1 MNVYTIIDKVPEGT
15 NIITTRWVL
24 KHKKD
29 SNGNIVTRKAR
40 LVARGFSQVEGLDY
54 IDTFSP
60 TLRQDTFRIFI
71 SIAVQNKYDLH
82 QMDIKAAYLN
92 ADLEED
98 IYMEIPEGES
108 KRGYCKLNKALY
120 GLKQAGR
127 MWNNTLNEALIKLK
141 FIRFKS
147 DPCFYIKRDKNN
159 NIVCML
165 AVYVDDIV
173 IAGNIKEINETK
185 YLIMN
190 KFKAKD
196 IGEVDFIIGIKF
208 KKCEDGYIIHQKGY
222 LEDIFNKF
230 EIHKYTPTTNT
241 IPIEYKDL
249 REKKFDSTMYR

>member
-108 KRGYCKLNKALY
+108 KRGYCKLNKA
-120 GLKQAGR
+120 
-127 MWNNTLNEALIKLK
+127 
-141 FIRFKS
+141 
-147 DPCFYIKRDKNN
+147 
-159 NIVCML
+159 
-165 AVYVDDIV
+165 
-173 IAGNIKEINETK
+173 
-185 YLIMN
+185 
-190 KFKAKD
+190 
-196 IGEVDFIIGIKF
+196 
-208 KKCEDGYIIHQKGY
+208 
-222 LEDIFNKF
+222 
-230 EIHKYTPTTNT
+230 
-241 IPIEYKDL
+241 
-249 REKKFDSTMYR
+249 